1 MATEKIEIEIIA
13 KGKPA
18 EKAIQ
23 GVERKTKDLG
33 TQSKQTGKEVDG
45 VLTRMRAG
53 WIAVG
58 ASVVKAVSEAA
69 KFERASIGLSA
80 SQKRWAQEV
89 SLATDIQA
97 EQVAGFLKSAQTA
110 GLAEE
115 QMKDLAKQSIALG
128 YAFPHENAETLNDNM
143 IMLARTGE
151 AQGFVVDILEQKY
164 TALGEDINNL
174 DLKTKSWS
182 EKMALVGEVA
192 EKSQA
197 QMDASKYKDL
207 NKVIGTMDKAFTDVG
222 HSLVVLGS
230 ESGGFGLVTN
240 VLNTFS
246 LALQFVTAGVT
257 SLTKDIPKLFEALGL
272 WTDKQAK
279 LVDGTDKQK
288 TAEEQLSYALQQK
301 KDIMASIH
309 ILTGSA
315 LEGAKKQLKMLDKQ
329 IASIKK
335 HGDALEESRQQINK
349 SKQAHADA
357 KAQEVADANSAW
369 GKMKKGFG
377 DYVKDV
383 NNKAVTLRQTGA
395 KVAQGMED
403 AFVNMA
409 MGVKTSFKDMARAVI
424 ADLIRIQAREAIVGL
439 IGRLGFHTGTAEVKH
454 TGGAIGSTRIPSF
467 HTGVRSDE
475 RLAKL
480 QVGEAVINR
489 GGAAKNRDAIDAM
502 NKGYSVGGQGGQVT
516 TAEINFNA
524 QAIDASSFNSYLVNN
539 RGTIEGIINASLTS
553 NGSVRRTIK
562 QVV

>member
-33 TQSKQTGKEVDG
+33 TQSKKTGKEVDG
-45 VLTRMRAG
+45 VLTRMKVG

-69 KFERASIGLSA
+69 KFERASIGLSN
-80 SQKRWAQEV
+80 SQKRWAQEM

-110 GLAEE
+110 GLAED
-115 QMKDLAKQSIALG
+115 QMKELAKQSIALG

-143 IMLARTGE
+143 IMLAKTGE

-164 TALGEDINNL
+164 VGLGEDITTL

-197 QMDASKYKDL
+197 QMDASKYKAL
-207 NKVIGTMDKAFTDVG
+207 NEMIGSVDQAFTDVG
-222 HSLVVLGS
+222 DTLVMLGS
-230 ESGGFGLVTN
+230 DSGGFGLIKKIIDG
-240 VLNTFS
+240 LS
-246 LALQFVTAGVT
+246 LSLQFIGAGIKT
-257 SLTKDIPKLFEALGL
+257 IATDIGVLFEALGIVHDRQ
-272 WTDKQAK
+272 T
-279 LVDGTDKQK
+279 K
-288 TAEEQLSYALQQK
+288 TIDLTKEQLTVEEQLAKANNFKLELEK
-301 KDIMASIH
+301 ELTIA
-309 ILTGSA
+309 TGSHREA
-315 LEGAKKQLKMLDKQ
+315 ILKQ
-329 IASIKK
+329 IETINVQITGLNEY
-335 HGDALEESRQQINK
+335 GDAHHFVKEKIDA
-349 SKQAHADA
+349 SKQAHADL
-357 KAQEVADANSAW
+357 NT
-369 GKMKKGFG
+369 KMAELNDTG
-377 DYVKDV
+377 KDV
-383 NNKAVTLRQTGA
+383 A
-395 KVAQGMED
+395 KSLSDYFAK
-403 AFVNMA
+403 MA
-409 MGVKTSFKDMARAVI
+409 MGVKTSFSDMAKSII
-424 ADLIRIQAREAIVGL
+424 ARLLQVRMEAQITKAISTAAG
-439 IGRLGFHTGTAEVKH
+439 GGGTLGKIAGFFTSHTGTPEVKH
-454 TGGAIGSTRIPSF
+454 TGGMIGVPSF
-467 HTGVRSDE
+467 HSGFRSDE

-480 QVGEAVINR
+480 QVGEAVVNR
-489 GGAAKNRDAIDAM
+489 AGAARNADTIDAM
-502 NKGYSVGGQGGQVT
+502 NSGMSVGGGSNVT
-516 TAEINFNA
+516 TAEINFNV